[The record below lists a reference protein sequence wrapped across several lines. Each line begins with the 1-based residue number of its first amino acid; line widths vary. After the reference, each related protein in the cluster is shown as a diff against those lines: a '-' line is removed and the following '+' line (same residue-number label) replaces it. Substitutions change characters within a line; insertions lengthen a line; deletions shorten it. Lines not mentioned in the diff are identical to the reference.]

1 MMGMPLQQEGTAV
14 SLTQRPLRI
23 VYAAGPGDVVGT
35 YRHWKEGRDDPSQ
48 VAVTY
53 SGQFYDLCRELGAR
67 AYVVSYCPRRDKVI
81 DGPFRIEH
89 RPLRFLRGPGP
100 LYHLGQLWAGLRLTA
115 TVLRFRA
122 DVLLTMGGGGWY
134 ALLPLPLLG
143 VKVIPTL
150 HGHLWRVSHRPRGV
164 DAFLWRLSARL
175 FRRAAAIMYLSDSI
189 ARQVRS
195 MAGPELRAPML
206 HFVPTYR
213 PEVFRGI
220 AEAPAPAAP
229 PFRVFY
235 AGRIERDKGVFDL
248 LEIATRFA
256 TEGRTSIEFDLCGS
270 GAALEE
276 LRRRAEE
283 AGVAA
288 RFRCHGHVVKSV
300 MREMYQQCHVVVVP
314 TTSDSIEGLNK
325 VVVESVLACRPVV
338 TSRMCPALEYVRD
351 AVLEVPPD
359 DVRAYGDAILRLAED
374 PGLYEA
380 KVRGCA
386 AATGQFYDP
395 QQGWAATFRR
405 ALNLAG
411 LLPAPEAGRAAPTQP
426 AGDAQAVQ
434 V

>member
-1 MMGMPLQQEGTAV
+1 MSPTP
-14 SLTQRPLRI
+14 RPLRI

-48 VAVTY
+48 VAITY
-53 SGQFYDLCRELGAR
+53 SGQFYDLCRELGAE
-67 AYVVSYCPRRDKVI
+67 AYVVSYCPRRDRLV

-89 RPLRFLRGPGP
+89 RALRFLRGPGP
-100 LYHLGQLWAGLRLTA
+100 LYHLGQLWAGLRMTA
-115 TVLRFRA
+115 TVLWFRA

-143 VKVIPTL
+143 VRVIPTL
-150 HGHLWRVSHRPRGV
+150 HGHLWRASHRPRGV
-164 DAFLWRLSARL
+164 DAMLWRLSARL

-220 AEAPAPAAP
+220 AEAPAPPGP

-256 TEGRTSIEFDLCGS
+256 AEGRTSIEFDLCGS
-270 GAALEE
+270 GAALDD
-276 LRRRAEE
+276 LRRRAGE
-283 AGVAA
+283 AGVAP

-300 MREMYQQCHVVVVP
+300 MRQMYEECHVVVVP

-351 AVLEVPPD
+351 AVVEVRPD

-374 PGLYEA
+374 GALYAA

-395 QQGWAATFRR
+395 EQGWAATFKR
-405 ALNLAG
+405 ALTLAG
-411 LLPAPEAGRAAPTQP
+411 LLTAPQTTPATNRAIADEAP
-426 AGDAQAVQ
+426 AVEA
-434 V
+434 

>member
-1 MMGMPLQQEGTAV
+1 MMGMPPRQEGTEV

-48 VAVTY
+48 VAITY
-53 SGQFYDLCRELGAR
+53 SGQFYDLCRELGAQ
-67 AYVVSYCPRRDKVI
+67 AYVISYCPRRETLR

-115 TVLRFRA
+115 TTLRFGA

-134 ALLPLPLLG
+134 ALLPLPMLG

-150 HGHLWRVSHRPRGV
+150 HGHLWRASRRPRGM
-164 DAFLWRLSARL
+164 DGFLWRFGARL
-175 FRRAAAIMYLSDSI
+175 FRRSSAILFISDSV

-195 MAGPELRAPML
+195 MAGPGLRAPMV

-220 AEAPAPAAP
+220 AEAPAPPAP

-235 AGRIERDKGVFDL
+235 AGRIERDKGVFHL
-248 LEIATRFA
+248 LDIAIRFA
-256 TEGRTSIEFDLCGS
+256 SEGRTSIEFDLCGT
-270 GAALEE
+270 GGALEE
-276 LRRRAEE
+276 LRRKAEE

-300 MREMYQQCHVVVVP
+300 MRGMYQQCHVVVVP

-325 VVVESVLACRPVV
+325 VVVESVLARRPVI

-351 AVLEVPPD
+351 AVEEVPPD

-395 QQGWAATFRR
+395 DQGWAATFRR
-405 ALNLAG
+405 ALSLAG
-411 LLPAPEAGRAAPTQP
+411 LLPSSEKGQAAPSEP
-426 AGDAQAVQ
+426 AGEAHAVQ